1 MGGRSGGSSSAP
13 TEQTVYST
21 DLPEYVEPYFT
32 RLLSRG
38 EGESLQQYTPYGG
51 QRLAYFSPDELT
63 SQSMTRGFAMQGTPM
78 QYQQAQNILGQMGGY
93 GSTYQATPFTSSY
106 NPSVRVSEYQAGQ
119 FTPQAQSMSFEQG
132 IGRFMSP
139 FQQAVTDIAK
149 REATRGSEIQAD
161 KISDA
166 AAMSGGLGGYREAIL
181 QAERE
186 RNLGQRLDDLQTR
199 GSQAAFDR
207 AAAQFGRERAADLQ
221 EQRLGLQ
228 AFQQGELGRQQQE
241 RLAQQASVAG
251 EQARQQAAR
260 LGLTAQQAEDRA
272 RQAQEQFAQ
281 RAFDISSQLGLRTAQ
296 GLSGLGDTIQR
307 DALARIGALSDIGG
321 QQRALRQASLDL
333 GYEDFLRQQGE
344 TQRQLGVLSNI
355 LRGVPVN
362 PQRTISTFQQQPGLF
377 QQAVGL
383 GLQGLGLY
391 RGLS

>member
-1 MGGRSGGSSSAP
+1 MQARGG
-13 TEQTVYST
+13 
-21 DLPEYVEPYFT
+21 
-32 RLLSRG
+32 
-38 EGESLQQYTPYGG
+38 
-51 QRLAYFSPDELT
+51 
-63 SQSMTRGFAMQGTPM
+63 
-78 QYQQAQNILGQMGGY
+78 
-93 GSTYQATPFTSSY
+93 
-106 NPSVRVSEYQAGQ
+106 
-119 FTPQAQSMSFEQG
+119 
-132 IGRFMSP
+132 
-139 FQQAVTDIAK
+139 
-149 REATRGSEIQAD
+149 
-161 KISDA
+161 
-166 AAMSGGLGGYREAIL
+166 
-181 QAERE
+181 
-186 RNLGQRLDDLQTR
+186 
-199 GSQAAFDR
+199 QAAFDR

-355 LRGVPVN
+355 LRGVPVQ
-362 PQRTISTFQQQPGLF
+362 PQRTVSTFQQQPGLF

>member
-106 NPSVRVSEYQAGQ
+106 DPSVRGSEYQAGQ

-355 LRGVPVN
+355 LRGVPVQ
-362 PQRTISTFQQQPGLF
+362 PQRTVSTFQQQPGLF

-391 RGLS
+391 KGLS

>member
-78 QYQQAQNILGQMGGY
+78 QYQQAQNILGQLGGY

-106 NPSVRVSEYQAGQ
+106 EAGQ
-119 FTPQAQSMSFEQG
+119 FTPQAQSMTFEQG

-139 FQQAVTDIAK
+139 YQQAVTDIAK

-166 AAMSGGLGGYREAIL
+166 AAMAGGLGGYREAIL

-228 AFQQGELGRQQQE
+228 AFQQGEL
-241 RLAQQASVAG
+241 
-251 EQARQQAAR
+251 ARQQAAR

-355 LRGVPVN
+355 LRGVPVQ
-362 PQRTISTFQQQPGLF
+362 PQRTVSTFQQQPGLF

>member
-106 NPSVRVSEYQAGQ
+106 DPSVRGSEYQAGQ
-119 FTPQAQSMSFEQG
+119 FTPQAQSMTFEQG

-139 FQQAVTDIAK
+139 YQQAVTDIVK

-207 AAAQFGRERAADLQ
+207 AAAQFDRERAADLQ

-355 LRGVPVN
+355 LRGVPVQ
-362 PQRTISTFQQQPGLF
+362 PQRTVSTFQQQPGLF

>member
-78 QYQQAQNILGQMGGY
+78 QYQQAQNILGQLGGY

-106 NPSVRVSEYQAGQ
+106 EAGQ
-119 FTPQAQSMSFEQG
+119 FTPQAQSMTFEQG
-132 IGRFMSP
+132 IDRFMSP
-139 FQQAVTDIAK
+139 YQQAVTDIAK

-186 RNLGQRLDDLQTR
+186 RNLGQRLDDLQAR
-199 GSQAAFDR
+199 GGQAAFDR

-355 LRGVPVN
+355 LRGVPVQ
-362 PQRTISTFQQQPGLF
+362 PQRTVSTFQQQPGLF